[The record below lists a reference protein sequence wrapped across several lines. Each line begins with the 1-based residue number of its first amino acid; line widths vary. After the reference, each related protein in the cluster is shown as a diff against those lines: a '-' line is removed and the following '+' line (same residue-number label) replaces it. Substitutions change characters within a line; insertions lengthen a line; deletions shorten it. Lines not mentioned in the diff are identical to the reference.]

1 MLVATGFFD
10 NGNPSLKFQLSGVF
24 NQTPVEFTAIID
36 TGFTGFIAMPLI
48 KAFPLGLPLF
58 GTTQVTL
65 ADGQTQTKL
74 VAQARATIGSQT
86 KIGIVILEPSSSD
99 ILIGMDFLRTFKLAL
114 FVTSTGIVLLDEG
127 AFEKMARDAAATKPE
142 EAAAKP
148 KPAGTLQAPQ
158 KP

>member
-10 NGNPSLKFQLSGVF
+10 NGNPSLKIQLAGVF

-74 VAQARATIGSQT
+74 VAQAKATIGTQT
-86 KIGIVILEPSSSD
+86 KIGIVILEPSSND
-99 ILIGMDFLRTFKLAL
+99 VLIGMDFLRTFKLAL
-114 FVTSTGIVLLDEG
+114 FLTTMGIALLDEG
-127 AFEKMARDAAATKPE
+127 AFEKIAKDAAAKLKEPVKNE
-142 EAAAKP
+142 P
-148 KPAGTLQAPQ
+148 QSGGPAP
-158 KP
+158 P